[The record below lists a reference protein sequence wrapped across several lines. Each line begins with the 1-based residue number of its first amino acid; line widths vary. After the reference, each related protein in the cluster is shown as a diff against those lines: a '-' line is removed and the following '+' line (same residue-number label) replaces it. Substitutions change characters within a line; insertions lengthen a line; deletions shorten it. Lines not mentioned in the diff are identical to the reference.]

1 MYMYV
6 CNFFDI
12 CQKTEKDYVTRV
24 KHIVNNYP
32 VIK

>member
-1 MYMYV
+1 MYV
-6 CNFFDI
+6 IFDI

-24 KHIVNNYP
+24 KHIVNKYP